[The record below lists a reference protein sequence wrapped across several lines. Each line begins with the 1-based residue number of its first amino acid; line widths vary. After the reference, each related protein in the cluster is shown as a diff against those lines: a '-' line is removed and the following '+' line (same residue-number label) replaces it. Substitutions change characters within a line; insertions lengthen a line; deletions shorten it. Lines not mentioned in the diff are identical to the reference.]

1 MKKLF
6 IAILILLVLSA
17 CTPAAPAAQQ
27 PVIINV
33 TVVAPAA
40 PAAVDAPTAVPPA
53 ATAVPTAVPP
63 TDVPPTA
70 VPAAPT
76 DVPTAVPPAATAAP
90 EATATNAG
98 QAAVGADIL
107 TDITRSG
114 DTFSLKCAPSE
125 ITFSVKSANT
135 YITGVQFYYRMVDKI
150 NSMSSNWYASKNLD
164 AAGNGVYTLTFSA
177 LDVNPD
183 VRFDHGWFEYQFVGL
198 SKSGNAVGRTDKF
211 EKQVS
216 FSKECP

>member
-1 MKKLF
+1 MKRLF
-6 IAILILLVLSA
+6 MAILILALSA
-17 CTPAAPAAQQ
+17 CVPAAQAPAAQQ

-53 ATAVPTAVPP
+53 ATDVPTAVPP
-63 TDVPPTA
+63 TDVPTA
-70 VPAAPT
+70 VPPT
-76 DVPTAVPPAATAAP
+76 DVPTAVLPTETTAP

-98 QAAVGADIL
+98 QAAVGADVL

-198 SKSGNAVGRTDKF
+198 SKSGNAVGRTEKF
-211 EKQVS
+211 QKQIS

>member
-6 IAILILLVLSA
+6 IAILVLALSA
-17 CTPAAPAAQQ
+17 CVPAAPAAQQ

-53 ATAVPTAVPP
+53 ATDAPTAVPP
-63 TDVPPTA
+63 TDVPTA

-98 QAAVGADIL
+98 QAAVGAAIL

-114 DTFSLKCAPSE
+114 DAFALKCAPSE
-125 ITFSVKSANT
+125 ITFSVKSANN

-150 NSMSSNWYASKNLD
+150 NSMSSSWYPSRNLD
-164 AAGNGVYTLTFSA
+164 SVGNGVYTITFSA
-177 LDVNPD
+177 LDINPD